1 MTTSVFENEAF
12 IDRYSYDFSFFILI
26 MGICVKTTKYSDKEK
41 FEDTKGVIR
50 NRKSKKDGQYN
61 GQKKKDGPY
70 NGQKKKDGQYNGQK
84 KKDGQYNDQKK
95 KGGKYNGQKRQKG
108 K

>member
-26 MGICVKTTKYSDKEK
+26 MGIYVKTTKYSDKKK

-61 GQKKKDGPY
+61 GQKKDGQY

-84 KKDGQYNDQKK
+84 KKDGQ
-95 KGGKYNGQKRQKG
+95 
-108 K
+108 

>member
-1 MTTSVFENEAF
+1 
-12 IDRYSYDFSFFILI
+12 
-26 MGICVKTTKYSDKEK
+26 MGICVKTTKYSDKKK

-61 GQKKKDGPY
+61 GQKKKDG
-70 NGQKKKDGQYNGQK
+70 Q
-84 KKDGQYNDQKK
+84 
-95 KGGKYNGQKRQKG
+95 YNGQKRQKG